1 MTQKIWLINFQIKLI
16 EKFFINGKSRIVLN
30 SWCQKLYAHELV
42 DGFMVFFK
50 GLESA
55 GIGTATGWRIVFLIA
70 CCFSFGIPAII
81 YFALAIIL
89 PYEKLNKK

>member
-1 MTQKIWLINFQIKLI
+1 MSKIIRPQ
-16 EKFFINGKSRIVLN
+16 NGRWMYGV
-30 SWCQKLYAHELV
+30 
-42 DGFMVFFK
+42 FK

-70 CCFSFGIPAII
+70 CCFSFGRPAII

-89 PYEKLNKK
+89 PFQKLNKK

>member
-1 MTQKIWLINFQIKLI
+1 MSKNIRPQ
-16 EKFFINGKSRIVLN
+16 NGRRRYGV
-30 SWCQKLYAHELV
+30 
-42 DGFMVFFK
+42 FK

-70 CCFSFGIPAII
+70 CCFSFGITAII

>member
-1 MTQKIWLINFQIKLI
+1 MSKIIRPQSGRWVY
-16 EKFFINGKSRIVLN
+16 GV
-30 SWCQKLYAHELV
+30 
-42 DGFMVFFK
+42 FK

-70 CCFSFGIPAII
+70 CCFSFGLPAII
-81 YFALAIIL
+81 YFALAIIF

>member
-1 MTQKIWLINFQIKLI
+1 MSKIIRPQTDRWVY
-16 EKFFINGKSRIVLN
+16 GV
-30 SWCQKLYAHELV
+30 
-42 DGFMVFFK
+42 FK

-81 YFALAIIL
+81 YFALAIIF

>member
-1 MTQKIWLINFQIKLI
+1 MSKIVRPQTGRWSF
-16 EKFFINGKSRIVLN
+16 GV
-30 SWCQKLYAHELV
+30 
-42 DGFMVFFK
+42 FK
-50 GLESA
+50 GLELA

-81 YFALAIIL
+81 YCAAAIIL